1 MGFLLPG
8 GARLSLPRSH
18 DWGAP
23 LSGSLRAPP
32 RCTSSCDL
40 FIPILPHQGPFGSCF
55 PLFLR
60 DSILPVERPAC
71 TPVPL
76 DCAPLGLI
84 WPVSSPSLS
93 SVSSAHSVLRCVRR
107 RLENTSQTRWSLR
120 VNRLALFLSKPS
132 ESAPSCLFFLVLPCS
147 LLISISPGSSSTSLL
162 VPSSTPFSGLDRR
175 PLAHQS
181 TLVFF

>member
-1 MGFLLPG
+1 MGRFRSACLEKAPNDSPASSISFG
-8 GARLSLPRSH
+8 SYFFFRAARVCRCLVRTS
-18 DWGAP
+18 GAP
-23 LSGSLRAPP
+23 LSRGRSAPPP

-107 RLENTSQTRWSLR
+107 RLENCPGRQGLPVQSVPLSSLSLC
-120 VNRLALFLSKPS
+120 LACPIVQHS
-132 ESAPSCLFFLVLPCS
+132 
-147 LLISISPGSSSTSLL
+147 
-162 VPSSTPFSGLDRR
+162 
-175 PLAHQS
+175 
-181 TLVFF
+181 

>member
-1 MGFLLPG
+1 M
-8 GARLSLPRSH
+8 SLPRSH

-23 LSGSLRAPP
+23 LSGSLRAPPP

-76 DCAPLGLI
+76 DCALLGLI